1 MLECYRSAG
10 LDQLCLQLSSAAE
23 GDVGRGWFVFCGEGR
38 GLRIKKVINNN
49 ILCIVDGK
57 GNEMIVTGKGLG
69 FKRKVGERVDP
80 ALFEKTYHMEDKGEQ
95 RKLRELCEQIPL
107 EHLRLTQ
114 DLIEYIKTQITTPLN
129 ESLLI
134 TLADHISFAIK
145 RKEEGIEFTNPLQG
159 PIMSY
164 YPTEYHLGQHCLR
177 VIREETQTDLNPA
190 EAAFIAMHIVN
201 AELNTSM
208 TVMYDITKLIEG
220 TLEVV
225 EYYYQTAFDRESLDF
240 NRFVV
245 HLRYFAQRLFQA
257 APRHPDEYDADF
269 QEMIIR
275 SCKKHYKCAQCIGE
289 YIQNA
294 YQKEVSGEELIY
306 LTIHLKRINL
316 SNKQPPSERET
327 YTGS

>member
-1 MLECYRSAG
+1 M
-10 LDQLCLQLSSAAE
+10 
-23 GDVGRGWFVFCGEGR
+23 
-38 GLRIKKVINNN
+38 RIKKVINNN

-220 TLEVV
+220 TLEGV

-240 NRFVV
+240 KDRKSVV
-245 HLRYFAQRLFQA
+245 
-257 APRHPDEYDADF
+257 
-269 QEMIIR
+269 
-275 SCKKHYKCAQCIGE
+275 
-289 YIQNA
+289 
-294 YQKEVSGEELIY
+294 
-306 LTIHLKRINL
+306 
-316 SNKQPPSERET
+316 
-327 YTGS
+327 

>member
-1 MLECYRSAG
+1 MVSFF
-10 LDQLCLQLSSAAE
+10 E
-23 GDVGRGWFVFCGEGR
+23 GGRGS
-38 GLRIKKVINNN
+38 LRIKKVINNN
-49 ILCIVDGK
+49 ILCVVDNK

-69 FKRKVGERVDP
+69 FKRKIGERVDP
-80 ALFEKTYHMEDKGEQ
+80 ALFEKTYRMENKAEQ

-107 EHLRLTQ
+107 DHLRLTQ
-114 DLIEYIKTQITTPLN
+114 DLIEYIKSQLPAPLN

-159 PIMSY
+159 AIMSY
-164 YPTEYHLGQHCLR
+164 YPAEYHLGQHCLR
-177 VIREETQTDLNPA
+177 VIQEETCVDLNPS
-190 EAAFIAMHIVN
+190 EAAFIALHIVN

-208 TVMYDITKLIEG
+208 SVMYDITKLIEG
-220 TLEVV
+220 SLEVV
-225 EYYYQTAFDRESLDF
+225 EYFYQKTFDRDSLDF

-257 APRHPDEYDADF
+257 APRQEEEYDADF

-275 SCKKHYKCAQCIGE
+275 SCRQHYKCAQCIGE
-289 YIQNA
+289 YIRNA
-294 YQKEVSGEELIY
+294 YQKEVSSEELIY

-316 SNKQPPSERET
+316 SSKS
-327 YTGS
+327 TG